1 MPLKLLIIEND
12 RSAAAVMTQVFSSQ
26 GAEVQAVS
34 DAASAS
40 VLTSRAKF
48 DGIFLEL
55 NLTDMDGPDLTQR
68 IRQSSWNSRTP
79 IVLVSRNA
87 DAHAAARAFQMGGTF
102 YLPLKG
108 NAIRRALL
116 STSGVMFD
124 ERVRYSRTS
133 FRNPIQCFVGSRE
146 LTGCVARNLS
156 AGGMLFEG
164 DGTLKPQER
173 IIVLF
178 CLAQGGHVIMARAV
192 VVCRLSKPCTIQGAN
207 VVLDA
212 R

>member
-12 RSAAAVMTQVFSSQ
+12 RSAAAVMTQVFSSE
-26 GAEVQAVS
+26 GAEVQTVS

-55 NLTDMDGPDLTQR
+55 NLTDMDGIELTQR
-68 IRQSSWNSRTP
+68 IRRSSWNSRTP

-87 DAHAAARAFQMGGTF
+87 DAHAAARAFQMGATF

-116 STSGVMFD
+116 STSAVMFD

-146 LTGCVARNLS
+146 LTGCVARNIS
-156 AGGMLFEG
+156 VNGMLFEG
-164 DGTLKPQER
+164 DGTLKPQR
-173 IIVLF
+173 GSSSSF
-178 CLAQGGHVIMARAV
+178 AWSRGATSSWHVPWSFGWTR
-192 VVCRLSKPCTIQGAN
+192 N
-207 VVLDA
+207 DA
-212 R
+212 